1 MAGVVPG
8 GVSTSTSISILPS
21 QDANPGPDPNP
32 NNGPGIGGGPGGS
45 GSTANG
51 SPTPTSSVDILPPQV
66 SPTSSLDALPSPTVI
81 VFNDAANFGNEPAG
95 RVFFTSSQT
104 KAFSWRI
111 GNSTTTP
118 LDISWYGM
126 PFASGQ
132 PFDISQAKVITR
144 AKFGGSRPGTE
155 IVSLSTSNA
164 TLNLTSSALLSGD
177 WYKKDMVIKID
188 WKTKNGNLGFTQSG
202 VFTVANSTTSIDADL
217 FGEREATDNDQD
229 RRGGEAV
236 TSSVSNPTLPTS
248 GPSDGNGNGIG
259 GSSSG
264 DSSGGGGGG
273 GGGLSTGAIAGIA
286 VACSVVG
293 ILLIGGLVW
302 FLLRRRRRRHFDQ
315 GYNATGQTTNSFI
328 ATKEVQASVAE
339 SPIISPFSDDGTRTG
354 STNAMLPLQTTI
366 AGTLAGGRAPTHD
379 DEVDRPGS
387 SASDNNNNNNR
398 SRNIAHL
405 VEEGMTEAD
414 ILRLEEEERH
424 LDAEIERAARRTS
437 T

>member
-1 MAGVVPG
+1 MAGLVPG
-8 GVSTSTSISILPS
+8 GVPTSTGISILPS
-21 QDANPGPDPNP
+21 EGANPDPNSNP
-32 NNGPGIGGGPGGS
+32 DNGAGVGSGTGGS
-45 GSTANG
+45 GSTANSEAQS
-51 SPTPTSSVDILPPQV
+51 SPTPTPPMNILPPPKV
-66 SPTSSLDALPSPTVI
+66 SPTNTFDALPSPTVI
-81 VFNDAANFGNEPAG
+81 VFNDAANFGTQPAG

-104 KAFSWRI
+104 KTFSWKI

-118 LDISWYGM
+118 LKIFWYGM
-126 PFASGQ
+126 HFASGE
-132 PFDISQAKVITR
+132 PFDVSKAKIITG
-144 AKFGGSRPGTE
+144 AKFGDARPGNE
-155 IVSLSTSNA
+155 IVSLSSSNA
-164 TLNLTSSALLSGD
+164 TLNLTSSALISGD
-177 WYKKDMVIKID
+177 WYQKDMVIKID
-188 WKTKNGNLGFTQSG
+188 WKTKNGDLGFTQSG
-202 VFTVANSTTSIDADL
+202 VFTVANSTTSIDVNT
-217 FGEREATDNDQD
+217 FGREEATDNDQD

-259 GSSSG
+259 SSGG
-264 DSSGGGGGG
+264 DSSGGGGH
-273 GGGLSTGAIAGIA
+273 GLSKGAIAGIA

-293 ILLIGGLVW
+293 ILLIGGLAW

-366 AGTLAGGRAPTHD
+366 AGTMAGGRASTHD
-379 DEVDRPGS
+379 DEADRPGS
-387 SASDNNNNNNR
+387 SASDSNNR

>member
-21 QDANPGPDPNP
+21 EDANPNPNP
-32 NNGPGIGGGPGGS
+32 NPDNGAGVGGGAGGS
-45 GSTANG
+45 GSTANS
-51 SPTPTSSVDILPPQV
+51 SPTPTSSVNILPPQV
-66 SPTSSLDALPSPTVI
+66 SPTSSLEALPSPTVI
-81 VFNDAANFGNEPAG
+81 IFNDAANFGSQPAG

-104 KAFSWRI
+104 KSFSWRI

-126 PFASGQ
+126 PVASGEA
-132 PFDISQAKVITR
+132 FDISQAKVITR
-144 AKFGGSRPGTE
+144 AKFGDSRPGTE
-155 IVSLSTSNA
+155 IVSLSSSNA
-164 TLNLTSSALLSGD
+164 TLNLTSSALISGD

-202 VFTVANSTTSIDADL
+202 VFTVANSTTSIDAEL
-217 FGEREATDNDQD
+217 FGQREATDNDQD

-264 DSSGGGGGG
+264 DSSGGGGH
-273 GGGLSTGAIAGIA
+273 GLSTGAIVGIA
-286 VACSVVG
+286 VACSIVG
-293 ILLIGGLVW
+293 ILLIGGLAW

-354 STNAMLPLQTTI
+354 STNAMLPLHTTI
-366 AGTLAGGRAPTHD
+366 AGTMAAGRASTHD

-387 SASDNNNNNNR
+387 SASDNNNR

>member
-1 MAGVVPG
+1 M
-8 GVSTSTSISILPS
+8 
-21 QDANPGPDPNP
+21 
-32 NNGPGIGGGPGGS
+32 
-45 GSTANG
+45 
-51 SPTPTSSVDILPPQV
+51 SS
-66 SPTSSLDALPSPTVI
+66 
-81 VFNDAANFGNEPAG
+81 
-95 RVFFTSSQT
+95 
-104 KAFSWRI
+104 
-111 GNSTTTP
+111 
-118 LDISWYGM
+118 
-126 PFASGQ
+126 
-132 PFDISQAKVITR
+132 
-144 AKFGGSRPGTE
+144 
-155 IVSLSTSNA
+155 SNA
-164 TLNLTSSALLSGD
+164 TLNLTSSALISGD

-202 VFTVANSTTSIDADL
+202 VFTVANSTTSIDAEL
-217 FGEREATDNDQD
+217 FGQREATDNDQD

-264 DSSGGGGGG
+264 DSSGGGGH
-273 GGGLSTGAIAGIA
+273 GLSTGAIVGIA
-286 VACSVVG
+286 VACSIVG
-293 ILLIGGLVW
+293 ILLIGGLAW

-354 STNAMLPLQTTI
+354 STNAMLPLHTTI
-366 AGTLAGGRAPTHD
+366 AGTMAAGRASTHD

-387 SASDNNNNNNR
+387 SASDNNNR

>member
-1 MAGVVPG
+1 MAGVVP
-8 GVSTSTSISILPS
+8 SSSISILPS
-21 QDANPGPDPNP
+21 QDPDPNPDPNP
-32 NNGPGIGGGPGGS
+32 NPNNGAGVGGGTGGS
-45 GSTANG
+45 ASTANS
-51 SPTPTSSVDILPPQV
+51 SPTPTPSMNILPPAS
-66 SPTSSLDALPSPTVI
+66 SPTSTFDALPSPTVI
-81 VFNDAANFGNEPAG
+81 IFNDAANFGTLPAG
-95 RVFFTSSQT
+95 RVFFTSNRT
-104 KAFSWRI
+104 KTFSWRV

-126 PFASGQ
+126 PFASGE

-144 AKFGGSRPGTE
+144 AKFGDSKPGNE
-155 IVSLSTSNA
+155 IVSLSSSSA
-164 TLNLTSSALLSGD
+164 TLNLTGSDLVSGD
-177 WYKKDMVIKID
+177 WYQKGMVIKID

-202 VFTVANSTTSIDADL
+202 VFTVANSTSSIDINTFNRD
-217 FGEREATDNDQD
+217 EATDNEQD

-236 TSSVSNPTLPTS
+236 TSSVNNPTLPTS
-248 GPSDGNGNGIG
+248 GPSNPSDGNGIG

-264 DSSGGGGGG
+264 DSNGGGGR
-273 GGGLSTGAIAGIA
+273 GLSTGAIAGIA

-293 ILLIGGLVW
+293 ILLIGGLAW

-315 GYNATGQTTNSFI
+315 GYNAAGQTTNSFV

-366 AGTLAGGRAPTHD
+366 SGTSAARGVSTHD
-379 DEVDRPGS
+379 DEADRLGS
-387 SASDNNNNNNR
+387 SASDSNNR